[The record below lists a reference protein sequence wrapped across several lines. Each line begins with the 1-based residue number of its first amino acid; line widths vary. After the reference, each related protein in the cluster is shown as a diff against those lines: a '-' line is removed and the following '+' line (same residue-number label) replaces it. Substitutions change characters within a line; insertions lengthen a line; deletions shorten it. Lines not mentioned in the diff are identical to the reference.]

1 VYTDDFKRRFSSL
14 LSFEFRNMEI
24 PLVVDILQ
32 PNVTAMEQEPGN
44 EAAGEVDLE
53 RLKSEITILDF
64 RRV

>member
-1 VYTDDFKRRFSSL
+1 
-14 LSFEFRNMEI
+14 MEI